1 MAAPPPLAP
10 TSSEDI
16 LNDALAFLGGE
27 PVVDSTD
34 DDGIRYGPLRLTA
47 NTLLADHLFSPALLL
62 AELIERGRIP
72 LDGRAVIELGAGT
85 GLPSILLSTRKP
97 TAASASQAVTS
108 PLANKTPSPT
118 SLIVVTDH
126 PDPTILGNLQ
136 VNVARNQHLVAP
148 GCTITCAG
156 YEWGTD
162 VGHLLTLLP
171 PHLSGFTT
179 LILSDLLHFGDAHD
193 ALVTSI
199 AKLSA
204 RTPEAR
210 VYVAAGNYT
219 KPAVCANFVRVAR
232 EAGLIIDEVL
242 PDDSQSPSEDSTAPR
257 QAVDAENI
265 RKEFTNLLHPKWLGT
280 LEVGGLDKE
289 ALALRKAACRL
300 WIARWPQ

>member
-1 MAAPPPLAP
+1 ILTLP
-10 TSSEDI
+10 TY
-16 LNDALAFLGGE
+16 
-27 PVVDSTD
+27 P
-34 DDGIRYGPLRLTA
+34 
-47 NTLLADHLFSPALLL
+47 
-62 AELIERGRIP
+62 
-72 LDGRAVIELGAGT
+72 VIELGAGT

-97 TAASASQAVTS
+97 IAPPSS
-108 PLANKTPSPT
+108 LANDASPPT

-136 VNVARNQHLVAP
+136 ANVARNQHLVAP
-148 GCTITCAG
+148 GCTLTCAG

-162 VGHLLTLLP
+162 VGHLLPLLP

-242 PDDSQSPSEDSTAPR
+242 PDSPTDPDTSASSL
-257 QAVDAENI
+257 DALAKPTS
-265 RKEFTNLLHPKWLGT
+265 RDTQKEFADLLRPEWLGT

-300 WIARWPQ
+300 WIARWPQL